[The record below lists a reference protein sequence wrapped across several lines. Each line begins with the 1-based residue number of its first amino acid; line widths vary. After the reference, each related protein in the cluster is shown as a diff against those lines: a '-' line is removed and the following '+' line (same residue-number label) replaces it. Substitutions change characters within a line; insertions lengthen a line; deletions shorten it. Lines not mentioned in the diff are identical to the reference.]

1 MMKTEN
7 KLSKTRKMIK
17 EISLKYQDT
26 GLRIL
31 RQLRVSRVHFLAL
44 GRMTYSHLSNRIF
57 I

>member
-1 MMKTEN
+1 MLKIKN
-7 KLSKTRKMIK
+7 KISKKKMIK

-44 GRMTYSHLSNRIF
+44 GRMTYSHIPNRIF

>member
-7 KLSKTRKMIK
+7 KLKYIRKIIK
-17 EISLKYQDT
+17 EVSLKYQDT

-31 RQLRVSRVHFLAL
+31 GQLRGPQGHFLAL
-44 GRMTYSHLSNRIF
+44 GRMTYSHLPNRIF